1 MDGLDLLAL
10 YLKKAIFFLSFFFF
24 NDGMS
29 LDFLQKFAGTSLVGR
44 PAVRTWCSHCGD
56 PRFDPWLGSCRLGVE
71 VKMHT

>member
-44 PAVRTWCSHCGD
+44 PAVRTGALTAGT
-56 PRFDPWLGSCRLGVE
+56 PGSIPGWGAAGWA
-71 VKMHT
+71 